1 MATLKTNVMRILDS
15 AHITYNTYLYDS
27 NGGVV
32 DGVSVANKIGQPVER
47 VYKTLVTRG
56 ASKNFFIFVIPV
68 SKELNLKAAAK
79 AVGEK
84 SIIMIKQDEINKVTG
99 YIRGGCSP
107 IGMKKDYRTVIDSSC
122 ESIETIIFS
131 AGKIGYQVEL
141 SPQELIGFI
150 KAGVADIAED
160 GN

>member
-1 MATLKTNVMRILDS
+1 MAIQKTNVMRILDS
-15 AHITYNTYLYDS
+15 AHIQYNIYTYDNKDGAL
-27 NGGVV
+27 

-79 AVGEK
+79 SVGEK
-84 SIIMIKQDEINKVTG
+84 SIEMIRMDEINKVTG

-107 IGMKKDYRTVIDSSC
+107 IGMKKDYQTVIDSSC
-122 ESIETIIFS
+122 VNIDTIIFS
-131 AGKIGYQVEL
+131 AGKIGFQVEIR
-141 SPQELIGFI
+141 PKELIDFI
-150 KAGVADIAED
+150 KADTAHIIE
-160 GN
+160 

>member
-1 MATLKTNVMRILDS
+1 MATIKTNVMRILDS
-15 AHITYNTYLYDS
+15 ANISYNTYTYDS
-27 NGGVV
+27 GGAAI

-84 SIIMIKQDEINKVTG
+84 SVEMIRLDEINKITG

-107 IGMKKDYRTVIDSSC
+107 IGMKKDFKTVIDSSC
-122 ESIETIIFS
+122 ENIETIIFS
-131 AGKIGYQVEL
+131 AGKIGLQVEV
-141 SPQELIGFI
+141 SPQELISFI
-150 KAGVADIAED
+150 KAGVEEIV
-160 GN
+160 